1 MKNKYSVF
9 TSVANTIANAA
20 INGAEIA
27 PIPVITEWEQ
37 ILADEGLGIIGPINE
52 IKTKDMVEEEDF

>member
-9 TSVANTIANAA
+9 ASVANTIANAV
-20 INGAEIA
+20 INEAEIV

>member
-9 TSVANTIANAA
+9 ASVANTIANAV
-20 INGAEIA
+20 INEAEIA

-37 ILADEGLGIIGPINE
+37 ILADEGLGIVGPINE

>member
-1 MKNKYSVF
+1 MKNKHSIF

-27 PIPVITEWEQ
+27 PLPILTKWEE
-37 ILADEGLGIIGPINE
+37 ILNNEGLGIIGPINE
-52 IKTKDMVEEEDF
+52 IKTKELTSEDF

>member
-20 INGAEIA
+20 INEAEIA
-27 PIPVITEWEQ
+27 PIPVITKWEQ
-37 ILADEGLGIIGPINE
+37 ILDNEGLGIIGPINE
-52 IKTKDMVEEEDF
+52 IKTKELTSFEDF

>member
-9 TSVANTIANAA
+9 ASVANTIANAV
-20 INGAEIA
+20 INEAEIA

>member
-9 TSVANTIANAA
+9 ASVANTIANAV
-20 INGAEIA
+20 INEAEIA

-37 ILADEGLGIIGPINE
+37 ILADEGLGIIGPISE